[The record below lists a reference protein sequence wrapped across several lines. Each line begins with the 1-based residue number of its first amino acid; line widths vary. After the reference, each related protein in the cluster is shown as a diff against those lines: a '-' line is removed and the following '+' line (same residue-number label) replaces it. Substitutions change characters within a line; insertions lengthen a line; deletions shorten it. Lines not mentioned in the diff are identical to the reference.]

1 MRRLGLLLAPLL
13 IVAIA
18 ALAQTDGADETN
30 ENGFLANLLQN
41 TLSAPGRQIRLE
53 NVSGLL
59 SSTAR
64 IGAITVSD
72 DAGVWAR
79 VEGAEIDWSRAAL
92 LLGRVNVNSV
102 SAERVEVLRQ
112 PVPADTP
119 PAPEASA
126 EPFALPELPVSI
138 DLSELAIATLAF
150 DESVFGEAAELGVTG
165 SFRLADGALD
175 ADLAVERQ
183 DAPGGSLDLAAAYAN
198 ETRVLDLDIRLQEP
212 EGGLVSKLLNIE
224 GEPAI
229 DLALTGAGPLD
240 NVDVTFS
247 LDAAGDR
254 IAGGT
259 VALRAV
265 DAGLRFDADF
275 AGGLEP
281 LIPAEY
287 RDFFAG
293 QSAITAQGVTR
304 TGGGLN
310 LDGFAVR
317 NDALDLSGR
326 AETADDWFPR
336 RLSVEGTLGDPTGP
350 AITLPVPGA
359 ETTLNSASL
368 YVTLGDGDRWT
379 GRLALDRLSAA
390 DILVEDFT
398 LDMGGR
404 ARNLDDPAARDLSI
418 TLEGLATGVS
428 SADPDIGNALGDR
441 IDIFLDA
448 AIPPEGPARI
458 DQFQVS
464 GDGLSAF
471 ASGTVRDLVYTGTTA
486 LCAFRI
492 SRRCPASRG
501 AISAAPSI

>member
-1 MRRLGLLLAPLL
+1 MNALQDWASRWSIPAP
-13 IVAIA
+13 
-18 ALAQTDGADETN
+18 ALADLRASLGMLDAPAPADWTVRIDGAV
-30 ENGFLANLLQN
+30 
-41 TLSAPGRQIRLE
+41 R
-53 NVSGLL
+53 
-59 SSTAR
+59 
-64 IGAITVSD
+64 GAC
-72 DAGVWAR
+72 
-79 VEGAEIDWSRAAL
+79 
-92 LLGRVNVNSV
+92 
-102 SAERVEVLRQ
+102 
-112 PVPADTP
+112 
-119 PAPEASA
+119 
-126 EPFALPELPVSI
+126 
-138 DLSELAIATLAF
+138 
-150 DESVFGEAAELGVTG
+150 
-165 SFRLADGALD
+165 FR
-175 ADLAVERQ
+175 
-183 DAPGGSLDLAAAYAN
+183 
-198 ETRVLDLDIRLQEP
+198 
-212 EGGLVSKLLNIE
+212 
-224 GEPAI
+224 
-229 DLALTGAGPLD
+229 
-240 NVDVTFS
+240 
-247 LDAAGDR
+247 DAAGDR

-293 QSAITAQGVTR
+293 QSEITAQGVTR

-310 LDGFAVR
+310 LDGFAVL

-336 RLSVEGTLGDPTGP
+336 RLSLEGTLGDPTGP

-458 DQFQVS
+458 DQLQVS

-486 LCAFRI
+486 LRVSKLSPLSGLVVRDLGGQERSTPRYKSLFCLREGLA
-492 SRRCPASRG
+492 
-501 AISAAPSI
+501 